1 MTAVFRSLVS
11 RGVHQRA
18 TFCLRLAA
26 WLVLTLPAA
35 TLAQSVVWT
44 GGAGTGSWGT
54 AANWDSD
61 PLLPVLA
68 DVVGFDAAAANAQYT
83 VTLGANRAVTGL
95 VFAAT
100 GADGFVFAAGNTLTV
115 GASGIVN
122 NHALTQTFDATVATS
137 GTTTWSAASGG
148 LAFADVTLGSNLTLT
163 GSHAIAIGGLLTNS
177 GGSRT
182 LTQNGTVAVTLY
194 SVALSNDNTG
204 RTLTISGTGNTTVTG
219 VIGNGGTGAGNLTK
233 TGAGTLTLEVANTY
247 TGTTTLTT
255 GLTIA
260 GDDAVFG
267 TSLLILNGGTLA
279 GDGSP
284 RTFANDVRLS
294 GNSTLGGASDLTF
307 VSTLTL
313 SANRTL
319 TINNTG
325 ATLFGDVALSN
336 SGTNRRLTIAGTG
349 SSTIGGVI
357 SNGLAAASSL
367 TKSGTGTLTLTG
379 TNTYSGNTT
388 LSSGTLVVGN
398 DAAFGT
404 STLTLAAATVQ
415 GDGTPRTIANSGTVT
430 GNPTFGGTSALSFAG
445 TLTLTGSRTF
455 TFTNTALTTFADLV
469 LSNSVTSRT
478 LTITGAGDV
487 RVTGVISNGLAPA
500 SGLTKSG
507 AGTLTLDGNNTYG
520 GTTTLNAGTLV
531 LNGNNTTTGVTT
543 LTAGTL
549 ILGSD
554 TAFGSGGVNLT
565 AATLRGDGTPRV
577 IANTVTLTG
586 NGTLGGASDLS
597 FTGLVTQSANRT
609 LTLANT
615 GLTTFNNLNLSNSAT
630 SRTLTL
636 AGTGDLVV
644 NGVVGNGPST
654 GSNLTMSG
662 SGTVT
667 LNGVNTY
674 AGTTRLNSGTVSIGD
689 ETGLGANPVSFNA
702 GRLTFNGGT
711 LATTGTFAI
720 DDVNRGL
727 TILAPG
733 GTLAT
738 SAGTT
743 LTVANVITGA
753 GALTKTGD
761 GALVLTRAN
770 TYTGATNINA
780 GVVNIRT
787 STALGTV
794 AGGVTVASGAAL
806 ELQNGIAIGAEALS
820 LAGTGV
826 GGGGA
831 LRNVSGTN
839 SWAGNITLTGATEI
853 QTDADSL
860 TLSGSVT
867 SANLGLSVDGAG
879 NTTLGGVV
887 GLGTG
892 GLTKDGSGTLTLSG
906 ANTYTGTTTVNA
918 GTVLAT
924 NSSSLGGASGAV
936 TVASGATLA
945 LGGGAN
951 ITKTAMLNLAG
962 DGVSAGAGAL
972 QAAGTTG
979 QTSQWAGDITLTGN
993 TTITAADNLLI
1004 LGDDLNFDNTINLGS
1019 YTLTLNT
1026 TSGTGVT
1033 PTYLPYAPY
1042 ILDPTNIYITSVI
1055 TGSGGLTKTGDGTV
1069 NLISFPSNSYTGDT
1083 VITGGKLIVDGAG
1096 NAPVVSSSQVYVG
1109 NASGPGAANSVV
1121 LQLGQ
1126 LASSPAAN
1134 NLVGTYNNLTNLAST
1149 SLTVYADGLFN
1160 MNGGS
1165 NALVNLTLQGGRVT
1179 GDNLAYNPLLT
1190 VTGGITTLASDQTAL
1205 IEELNLGMSANAFA
1219 FAIADGTTASG
1230 IDLQIDA
1237 IVQNGIGFT
1246 AGNAATSFAKTGDG
1260 TLVLTA
1266 NNVYQG
1272 VTDIQQGIL
1281 NIQSNTALG
1290 QVGPFLGSLD
1300 NGTVVQSGAQLQ
1312 LEGGL
1317 TISTETLTL
1326 NGTGIGNTGALLNL
1340 AGDNTYNGFVRL
1352 ESDSR
1357 INAEAG
1363 TTLDIANTGG
1373 VNATIMNGTAA
1384 GRNLTVGGAGDTEIN
1399 GAIGAFVNTITKDG
1413 TGTLTLAG
1421 NNAYTGATNVTSG
1434 AVKVTHNSGL
1444 AGSGATVTSG
1454 AALQFAQDAGGNNIN
1469 AVAVNATIAGTGL
1482 ANGGAI
1488 QNLNGTNSYAGAI
1501 TLSADAR
1508 ITANS
1513 GSALTLSGN
1522 VNGAGY
1528 DLEAGGQGNTTYSGV
1543 ISGTGTTFTKTD
1555 SGTVTFSGAGANTFT
1570 GALTVNEGTLNLN
1583 KTAGVNAV
1591 GTSNTVI
1598 IGDTVGA
1605 ASSANLVLQAN
1616 NQMPNTTDVTI
1627 NSDGRLA
1634 MGTFSDEIS
1643 QLAGTGLLDLGTT
1656 GLLTIGGDNSSSVF
1670 DGTITGTG
1678 TLEKSGTG
1686 SLTFNSDIS
1695 YDGTL
1700 ELGGGT
1706 LVLNDM
1712 LLSVDTLTITA
1723 NSTIDFGAVGNSYLF
1738 TETLSFLNTS
1748 VTLNIINWS
1757 FGVDA
1762 FYATFWPGATY
1773 DLLDNAGATPMSQI
1787 TFDGWAPN
1795 NTGWDSYDDQIYPN
1809 VPEPSTYGALLMASA
1824 LAAFGYQRRRK
1835 RQP

>member
-1 MTAVFRSLVS
+1 MQSSPAFAKSAKGSDVSWRIQGMACRAVA
-11 RGVHQRA
+11 G
-18 TFCLRLAA
+18 LAL
-26 WLVLTLPAA
+26 WLGLGELPQSAQAA
-35 TLAQSVVWT
+35 TIVWENTGTAFAT
-44 GGAGTGSWGT
+44 GGNWVGGT
-54 AANWDSD
+54 APANDTTTDIGS
-61 PLLPVLA
+61 
-68 DVVGFDAAAANAQYT
+68 FQ
-83 VTLGANRAVTGL
+83 
-95 VFAAT
+95 
-100 GADGFVFAAGNTLTV
+100 
-115 GASGIVN
+115 S
-122 NHALTQTFDATVATS
+122 ATVS
-137 GTTTWSAASGG
+137 
-148 LAFADVTLGSNLTLT
+148 F
-163 GSHAIAIGGLLTNS
+163 
-177 GGSRT
+177 
-182 LTQNGTVAVTLY
+182 
-194 SVALSNDNTG
+194 
-204 RTLTISGTGNTTVTG
+204 
-219 VIGNGGTGAGNLTK
+219 
-233 TGAGTLTLEVANTY
+233 
-247 TGTTTLTT
+247 
-255 GLTIA
+255 
-260 GDDAVFG
+260 
-267 TSLLILNGGTLA
+267 
-279 GDGSP
+279 
-284 RTFANDVRLS
+284 
-294 GNSTLGGASDLTF
+294 
-307 VSTLTL
+307 
-313 SANRTL
+313 
-319 TINNTG
+319 
-325 ATLFGDVALSN
+325 
-336 SGTNRRLTIAGTG
+336 
-349 SSTIGGVI
+349 
-357 SNGLAAASSL
+357 
-367 TKSGTGTLTLTG
+367 
-379 TNTYSGNTT
+379 
-388 LSSGTLVVGN
+388 
-398 DAAFGT
+398 
-404 STLTLAAATVQ
+404 
-415 GDGTPRTIANSGTVT
+415 
-430 GNPTFGGTSALSFAG
+430 NPQ
-445 TLTLTGSRTF
+445 LTGSRSIAGLVFTSGTGAWTF
-455 TFTNTALTTFADLV
+455 TGNSGTRVLTLGAAGITNNSSNTQTFSGGALRLSLGANSTFDGETGSLAFAANMAGLY
-469 LSNSVTSRT
+469 LNSY
-478 LTITGAGDV
+478 
-487 RVTGVISNGLAPA
+487 N
-500 SGLTKSG
+500 
-507 AGTLTLDGNNTYG
+507 LTLDGSSTTNT
-520 GTTTLNAGTLV
+520 
-531 LNGNNTTTGVTT
+531 
-543 LTAGTL
+543 
-549 ILGSD
+549 
-554 TAFGSGGVNLT
+554 
-565 AATLRGDGTPRV
+565 
-577 IANTVTLTG
+577 IAE
-586 NGTLGGASDLS
+586 AMS
-597 FTGLVTQSANRT
+597 
-609 LTLANT
+609 
-615 GLTTFNNLNLSNSAT
+615 
-630 SRTLTL
+630 
-636 AGTGDLVV
+636 GTG
-644 NGVVGNGPST
+644 
-654 GSNLTMSG
+654 GSITKVG
-662 SGTVT
+662 SGTWT
-667 LNGVNTY
+667 L
-674 AGTTRLNSGTVSIGD
+674 SG
-689 ETGLGANPVSFNA
+689 
-702 GRLTFNGGT
+702 
-711 LATTGTFAI
+711 
-720 DDVNRGL
+720 
-727 TILAPG
+727 
-733 GTLAT
+733 
-738 SAGTT
+738 
-743 LTVANVITGA
+743 
-753 GALTKTGD
+753 
-761 GALVLTRAN
+761 AN
-770 TYTGATNINA
+770 TYTGATNIGTAGGANAGTLVLGANNVLPGTTVNIYAGTLDINTRTDTIGALTLGGGASGTAANITGTTGTLTLGGNVTYSASNNPNGASIAANLSLGGANRTFTVGDSTAAANDLSISGVISNGSGNRGITKLGTGTLALSGTNTYTGVTTITAGTLSVGTIGNGGVAGNLGQASNAANRIVLNGGTLQYTGATGSTNRRFTLGTSGGTLDASGSGALTFSNAAAVTLSGTNTARTLTLTGANTDANTLTGILGNNGSGATTLTKSGTGTWVLGGANTYTGGTNLNGGTLRISSDGNLGGTSGPVTFNGGTLETTATLTLNAARVVTIGSGGGTFDVNNGTTLTYNGVLTGSGILNKDDTGTFITGGASGNTHTGAINVNA
-780 GVVNIRT
+780 GVFEIAKTAYVGGIDNAADVAVASGATLRFNGGALFTQETIGSLSGAGTVTNVGAAAVNLVYGNNSSTTFSGILT
-787 STALGTV
+787 DGTNALNLVKNGTGTFTLSGNNSFDGTTLINAGVLNIQTNTALGTSV
-794 AGGVTVASGAAL
+794 GATSVTANNAAL
-806 ELQNGIAIGAEALS
+806 ELQNGLTVTGEALS
-820 LAGTGV
+820 LTGTGISNN
-826 GGGGA
+826 GA
-831 LRNVSGTN
+831 LRSLSGNNTWTGNV
-839 SWAGNITLTGATEI
+839 TLTGATEI

-924 NSSSLGGASGAV
+924 NNSSLGGASGAV
-936 TVASGATLA
+936 TVAAGATLA
-945 LGGGAN
+945 LGGGTT

-1109 NASGPGAANSVV
+1109 NASSPGAANSVV

-1824 LAAFGYQRRRK
+1824 LAAFGYNRWRK
-1835 RQP
+1835 RRAAKQAGPR